1 METQT
6 IKQNIYDLLDSI
18 QDEAV
23 LQDFYNILEFQ
34 TKDRSELSWENL
46 TKEQREEI
54 LMSHSQTKDPKKI
67 IDSDNFKKRYNKW
80 L

>member
-23 LQDFYNILEFQ
+23 LLDFYNILEFQ
-34 TKDRSELSWENL
+34 AKDKSELSWEIL
-46 TKEQREEI
+46 TKEQKDKI
-54 LMSHSQTKDPKKI
+54 LMSHSQTKDPNKI